1 MSRYRYRPITIPLT
15 FVALR
20 YRPLPFYP
28 TLHNVTST
36 LPTVTYRYRSL
47 QNVTVTTV
55 TCVTSITDRNIRPFE
70 QTFKVTQ
77 VTVRFGNGQ
86 KRWPTV
92 SHGNAVTVTVTGH
105 NHN

>member
-1 MSRYRYRPITIPLT
+1 MSRYRYRLITVPLP
-15 FVALR
+15 FVTLR

-36 LPTVTYRYRSL
+36 LPTVTNRYRQL
-47 QNVTVTTV
+47 LTVTG
-55 TCVTSITDRNIRPFE
+55 RNIGPFE
-70 QTFKVTQ
+70 QTFKETQ

-105 NHN
+105 NHNFYCTTCD